1 MSLIAQTNTT
11 DPAYFQKATQ
21 VSVRFL
27 HYETLASLVPMVLV
41 LVPAGFLLKSLW
53 VNAPNILAIAWL
65 WFVMGLLVGRFAI
78 ASARGRFHADFFE
91 AFPYYELP
99 SYTIRYLTASVV
111 WGIPLYLMADRF
123 DLAKVTW
130 KLDFN
135 FWLALLTISALS
147 ILPLLSA
154 ILATMGRS
162 PLHIFMPSLWKHMLR
177 MDNNVWG
184 VVVGQLGALST
195 AGLLYLPLL
204 GLLSLIAGL
213 VSPTLSQYLAY
224 FPIILPLLS
233 WPIIAGRL
241 AGVWVHFH
249 PVPPEADLIL
259 PDPDAAIE
267 LTEIHVPA
275 DKASSE
281 NVETVASNSEPS
293 LSVEAEA
300 VVAALA
306 TGEATAAVQ
315 AFKELGKQR
324 HATLWPL
331 EILEALTKA
340 FAEVRD
346 FREAGWGVHT
356 LEAQRGQLDRA
367 EKRLIQTANAAIA
380 ARDIQSAQALFRYYL
395 IKHPQGQF
403 AAYAQKQ
410 LEER

>member
-1 MSLIAQTNTT
+1 MSLIAQTNST
-11 DPAYFQKATQ
+11 DPVYFQKATQ

-27 HYETLASLVPMVLV
+27 HYETLVSLVPMVLV

-53 VNAPNILAIAWL
+53 VNAPNILAIAWI

-111 WGIPLYLMADRF
+111 WGIPLYLLADRF

-154 ILATMGRS
+154 IVATMGRS

-184 VVVGQLGALST
+184 VVVAQLGALST

-224 FPIILPLLS
+224 FPILLPLLS

-241 AGVWVHFH
+241 AGVWVHYH

-267 LTEIHVPA
+267 LTEIHVP
-275 DKASSE
+275 DASMDSTEMEEKSE
-281 NVETVASNSEPS
+281 SPLSLEVEG
-293 LSVEAEA
+293 

-306 TGEATAAVQ
+306 TGEATLAVQ
-315 AFKELGKQR
+315 AFKNLGKQR
-324 HATLWPL
+324 HSTQWPL
-331 EILEALTKA
+331 DVLEALSKS

-346 FREAGWGVHT
+346 FRETGWCVHT
-356 LEAQRGQLDRA
+356 LEAQRGQIDRA

-380 ARDIQSAQALFRYYL
+380 ARDLQSAQALFRYYL

>member
-1 MSLIAQTNTT
+1 MSLIAQTNST
-11 DPAYFQKATQ
+11 DPVYFQKATQ

-53 VNAPNILAIAWL
+53 VNAPTILAIAWI

-111 WGIPLYLMADRF
+111 WGIPLYLLADRF

-154 ILATMGRS
+154 IVATMGRS

-184 VVVGQLGALST
+184 VVVAQLGALST

-224 FPIILPLLS
+224 FPILLPLLS

-241 AGVWVHFH
+241 AGVWVYYH

-267 LTEIHVPA
+267 LTEIHVPDA
-275 DKASSE
+275 PMDSTEMEEKRESPLSLE
-281 NVETVASNSEPS
+281 VEG
-293 LSVEAEA
+293 

-306 TGEATAAVQ
+306 TGEATLAVQ
-315 AFKELGKQR
+315 AFKNLGKQR
-324 HATLWPL
+324 HSMPWPL
-331 EILEALTKA
+331 DVLEALSKS

-346 FREAGWGVHT
+346 FRETGWCVHT
-356 LEAQRGQLDRA
+356 LEAQRGQIDRA

-380 ARDIQSAQALFRYYL
+380 ARDLQSAQALFRYYL